1 MGTVHKNE
9 KKTVAHH
16 KAIKVVTEI
25 QKILKKPD
33 VKKILQDLSKSL
45 TKPQVKKVIKL
56 NPKKIVKSAEKI
68 ENSGRDKHLTI
79 VPTKQFTLDDLKK
92 IREAAKKDMH
102 ANKLKVQ
109 AALKDMHANKSKV
122 HAIREP
128 ALKKKHA
135 KESKVHANHV
145 VGLKTS
151 ALEKKPLVLNVPAH
165 HVNNH
170 YSRVLT
176 NNAAKQINILLD

>member
-102 ANKLKVQ
+102 ANK
-109 AALKDMHANKSKV
+109 SKV
-122 HAIREP
+122 PAIREP

-135 KESKVHANHV
+135 KESKV
-145 VGLKTS
+145 
-151 ALEKKPLVLNVPAH
+151 
-165 HVNNH
+165 
-170 YSRVLT
+170 
-176 NNAAKQINILLD
+176 